1 MTQAEFELSEP
12 EFMLQLKVYDQSYSQ
27 DTFTNTSYRKEEI
40 IWNAKFENMLMS
52 TDNANYVDFTKF
64 NQINKLSVL

>member
-1 MTQAEFELSEP
+1 MTEEEFKLSEP

-40 IWNAKFENMLMS
+40 IWNAKFEKILVTTN
-52 TDNANYVDFTKF
+52 NQNYVDFTKF
-64 NQINKLSVL
+64 NIVIPVS

>member
-1 MTQAEFELSEP
+1 MTEEEFKLSEP

-40 IWNAKFENMLMS
+40 IWNAKFEKIYVPLYLM
-52 TDNANYVDFTKF
+52 
-64 NQINKLSVL
+64 